1 MEKGKDR
8 LTLIFYSVELVN
20 NSSLHFLPAKIGTK
34 DSNAGEIQVFNI
46 MNATFRLVMF
56 MGYFKGFTI
65 A

>member
-1 MEKGKDR
+1 M
-8 LTLIFYSVELVN
+8 
-20 NSSLHFLPAKIGTK
+20 LPAKIGTK

-46 MNATFRLVMF
+46 MNATFRLVML